1 MLPVSVCDSFF
12 SGLFFFVVWVR
23 EEWREKGL
31 GLSLDVWT
39 RRDKVHADAAMH
51 PGFVLFCSCALSLL
65 ACISVGCR
73 VPAQRQVNL
82 LQPIM
87 RLNK

>member
-1 MLPVSVCDSFF
+1 
-12 SGLFFFVVWVR
+12 VR

-87 RLNK
+87 RTSFLSMDSLLVLKLSLLM